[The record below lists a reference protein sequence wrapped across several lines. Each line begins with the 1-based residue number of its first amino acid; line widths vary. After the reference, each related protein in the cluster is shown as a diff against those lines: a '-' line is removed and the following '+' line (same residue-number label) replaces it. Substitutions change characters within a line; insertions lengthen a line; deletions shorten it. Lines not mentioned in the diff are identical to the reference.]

1 MTSAPNELLDQL
13 HINNNKDLSP
23 DDFADLI
30 NNCLIELKRTYNPLD
45 TSNIST
51 LLDEIREY
59 PNLNINLTDTDSVLK
74 RLKTLSLSTALGL
87 DGIGNWILKEYTD
100 LLGVPITHLLN
111 ALCRT
116 EATLSMETSRH
127 NTNSQ
132 VETGFQHQQAFK
144 TNFAYIRFSISNYQP
159 TNQMP

>member
-1 MTSAPNELLDQL
+1 MTSAPDEPFDQL
-13 HINNNKDLSP
+13 HINNTQDLSP

-30 NNCLIELKRTYNPLD
+30 NNSLIELKRTYNPLD

-100 LLGVPITHLLN
+100 VLRVPITHLLN

-144 TNFAYIRFSISNYQP
+144 TNFAYPCFILTGSGLHS
-159 TNQMP
+159 